1 MYTIKKRFRQ
11 INGDEED
18 PVKEFGGHL
27 ICQTTKSLRSKDC
40 DLQEHKLGFAL
51 YCYIKGKTQTRCN

>member
-1 MYTIKKRFRQ
+1 MA
-11 INGDEED
+11 DEED
-18 PVKEFGGHL
+18 HVKEFGGHL

-40 DLQEHKLGFAL
+40 DLPEHKLGFAL